1 MFRAVLALPDDE
13 GRGVL
18 SPVPGFVLK
27 EIVLARE
34 AEGEF
39 VVLALTVAN
48 REAVRHCLM
57 TVEMNG
63 GKSEK
68 VGGHPEVSPMETS
81 AMASSLGAKISIE

>member
-1 MFRAVLALPDDE
+1 MLALPDDE

-18 SPVPGFVLK
+18 SPVPEFVLR

-39 VVLALTVAN
+39 VVAVLTIAY

-57 TVEMNG
+57 TVGMNG

-68 VGGHPEVSPMETS
+68 VGGHPEVSPIETS
-81 AMASSLGAKISIE
+81 AMASSLSAKTSIE